1 LKSTKNIGIWMDHS
15 IAHFIEFKNN
25 KIESYDIESQPDL
38 EEKQNIGKD
47 ESLQQNIKK
56 NQLLEYFK
64 KLSFIIKDFK
74 NVLLFGPTDA
84 KTELFNFLKK
94 DRHFEGIK
102 IEIKNA
108 DKLTENQMH
117 AFVKEHFEISL

>member
-1 LKSTKNIGIWMDHS
+1 MDHS